1 MKRSFGLILLAAAL
15 TAAGCGSVHAPA
27 ATPAQPAAHPGPT
40 STQSLT
46 PQQRAEAGAA
56 DMLKSFAVPPGGRQV
71 QSPPLA
77 NAGVLKHPN
86 QVPGDPDLVDR
97 AAWFTAPGAPADVL
111 AWEKQHI
118 PHEFTWTGNDSV
130 SPPPLTEPVSTD
142 MYSLPPVDD
151 VLDSRQ
157 LLVEVVRDGANTA
170 IRIDAQV
177 TWLPARTASDQ
188 VPAQAKAVTITMN
201 PDPNQ
206 GGKKPLK
213 TTTVTDPA
221 KVQKLAALI
230 NSLPVYTPGLR
241 GCLPDEIG
249 ASLTLTFRASPQGPP
264 LAAATSQLSN
274 CQDITLTIGG
284 KSQPDLRGTIGPKV
298 LKAAALPWTI
308 PSR

>member
-1 MKRSFGLILLAAAL
+1 MKRSFGLILLAAL
-15 TAAGCGSVHAPA
+15 TAAGCGTVHAPA
-27 ATPAQPAAHPGPT
+27 TTQAQPAARLAPT
-40 STQSLT
+40 SAQSLT
-46 PQQRAEAGAA
+46 PQQRADADAAGII
-56 DMLKSFAVPPGGRQV
+56 KSFAVPPGGRQV

-86 QVPGDPDLVDR
+86 QVPDDPDLVDQ
-97 AAWFTAPGAPADVL
+97 AAWFTAPGAPASVL

-118 PHEFTWTGNDSV
+118 PAEFTLMGNSTIGT
-130 SPPPLTEPVSTD
+130 PPLTEPAITD

-157 LLVEVVRDGANTA
+157 LLVEAVRDGDNTA

-201 PDPNQ
+201 LDPNK
-206 GGKKPLK
+206 GSGKPPKPA
-213 TTTVTDPA
+213 TITDPA
-221 KVQKLAALI
+221 KVRKLAALI

-241 GCLPDEIG
+241 GCLPYQIG

-264 LAAATSQLSN
+264 LAAATSQLSS

-284 KSQPDLRGTIGPKV
+284 KPQPDLRGAIGPKV
-298 LKAAALPWTI
+298 LQVAALPWKVPTH
-308 PSR
+308 

>member
-1 MKRSFGLILLAAAL
+1 MKRGFGLILLAAAL
-15 TAAGCGSVHAPA
+15 TATGCGTVRAPA
-27 ATPAQPAAHPGPT
+27 ATSAQPPAHPGPT
-40 STQSLT
+40 SAQSLT
-46 PQQRAEAGAA
+46 RQQRAEAGAA
-56 DMLKSFAVPPGGRQV
+56 GMLKSFAVPPGGRQV
-71 QSPPLA
+71 QSPPLV

-86 QVPGDPDLVDR
+86 QVPADPDLVDR

-118 PHEFTWTGNDSV
+118 PHEFTLMGNSTI
-130 SPPPLTEPVSTD
+130 SAPPLTEPAITD

-157 LLVEVVRDGANTA
+157 LLVEVVRDGGNTE

-201 PDPNQ
+201 LDPNQ
-206 GGKKPLK
+206 GGEKPPK
-213 TTTVTDPA
+213 PTTITDPA
-221 KVQKLAALI
+221 KVRKLAGLI

-264 LAAATSQLSN
+264 LAAATSQLSS

-284 KSQPDLRGTIGPKV
+284 KPQPGLRGAIGPKILQV
-298 LKAAALPWTI
+298 AALPWTI
-308 PSR
+308 PSP